1 VPLRRGVSTD
11 KEKTR
16 TCQRL
21 AGKFSHNFFESALK
35 LATERSP
42 LLLDTS
48 ILYAL
53 CPQTPRDA
61 TIRKMVIDLLRKS
74 DKAYV
79 PDLAILEAR
88 EVALS
93 RGKSHLEAIRL
104 TQELFK
110 RASETI
116 FPLGVGAIK
125 VVAVEPDDLAYDPQI
140 GFYDATILAM
150 GARRGFYLV
159 TAERDLR
166 YFSFARDVGAK
177 AVNDCLWH
185 LAKYY
190 HRAAERHVESRDPTT
205 IIKWINER
213 GHRIRKW
220 EEMYGEC
227 TKTEVET

>member
-1 VPLRRGVSTD
+1 MPLRRGVSTD
-11 KEKTR
+11 KEASR

-21 AGKFSHNFFESALK
+21 IGILSQSFFEFALK
-35 LATERSP
+35 LATERGP

-53 CPQTPRDA
+53 CPQTLRDVA
-61 TIRKMVIDLLRKS
+61 IRKRVIDLLRKN
-74 DKAYV
+74 DRVYV

-93 RGKSHLEAIRL
+93 RGKSHLEAIRS

-110 RASETI
+110 CANEAI
-116 FPLGVGAIK
+116 FPLGVGKIEVA
-125 VVAVEPDDLAYDPQI
+125 AVEPDDLAYDPRI
-140 GFYDATILAM
+140 GFYDATILTM

-166 YFSFARDVGAK
+166 YFHFARDVGAK

-190 HRAAERHVESRDPTT
+190 HRAAERHMGTRDPTT
-205 IIKWINER
+205 IIKWITER
-213 GHRIRKW
+213 GHRVKKW
-220 EEMYGEC
+220 EEKYGEC
-227 TKTEVET
+227 VETVET

>member
-11 KEKTR
+11 KEASR

-21 AGKFSHNFFESALK
+21 IGILSHNFFESALR

-61 TIRKMVIDLLRKS
+61 TIRKRIIDLLRKS
-74 DKAYV
+74 DKVYV
-79 PDLAILEAR
+79 PDLALLEAR

-93 RGKSHLEAIRL
+93 RGKSHQEAIRL

-110 RASETI
+110 CANEAI
-116 FPLGVGAIK
+116 FPLGVGEIE
-125 VVAVEPDDLAYDPQI
+125 VVAVEPDDLAYDPHV
-140 GFYDATILAM
+140 GFYDATILTM
-150 GARRGFYLV
+150 GARRGFYVV

-177 AVNDCLWH
+177 AVNDCLWR

-190 HRAAERHVESRDPTT
+190 HHAAERHVGSRDPTT
-205 IIKWINER
+205 IVKWINER

-220 EEMYGEC
+220 EEKYGEC
-227 TKTEVET
+227 IETVET

>member
-21 AGKFSHNFFESALK
+21 AGILSHNFFESALK
-35 LATERSP
+35 LATERDP

-53 CPQTPRDA
+53 CPQTPRDVA
-61 TIRKMVIDLLRKS
+61 IRKRIIDLLRKS
-74 DKAYV
+74 DKLYV
-79 PDLAILEAR
+79 PDLALLEAR

-110 RASETI
+110 CANEAI

-125 VVAVEPDDLAYDPQI
+125 VVAVEPDDLAYEPHV

-150 GARRGFYLV
+150 GARRGFYVV

-177 AVNDCLWH
+177 AVNYCLWH

-190 HRAAERHVESRDPTT
+190 YRIAERYVGGRDPAS
-205 IIKWINER
+205 IVKWINER
-213 GHRIRKW
+213 GHRVRKW
-220 EEMYGEC
+220 EERYGEC
-227 TKTEVET
+227 IKTEVEM